1 VVYSSSRLIE
11 SSPPKL
17 GVEKLLALMESEG
30 FGFDRL
36 REALTIMRGVRVH
49 VVGDTIVDS
58 YSHCSLLGATAKSPT
73 FSVKH
78 QRTEVF
84 AGGEV
89 GVGKQLQDARG

>member
-1 VVYSSSRLIE
+1 M
-11 SSPPKL
+11 
-17 GVEKLLALMESEG
+17 EKLLALMESEG

-36 REALTIMRGVRVH
+36 REALGRCEVRVH

-78 QRTEVF
+78 ERTEVF
-84 AGGEV
+84 AGGAAV
-89 GVGKQLQDARG
+89 VAKHVKPAAATCPSPPCWGTTR